1 MSKLTLK
8 IDGMGCEMCV
18 KKVTEALT
26 RDGVTDLDVKIG
38 KATMKYDETKVSE
51 ETLIAAVVDAGF
63 TAKAKKGLF

>member
-1 MSKLTLK
+1 MPKLTLK
-8 IDGMGCEMCV
+8 IDGMGCEMFV